1 MAHQIN
7 KIVYC
12 PHCKDPVE
20 IIQLNCCI
28 FRHAILKS
36 NHSQINPHASLEECI
51 KLLSNN
57 LIYGCGKPFRI
68 IVNNSDL
75 EAIVCDYI

>member
-1 MAHQIN
+1 MNTAIN

-12 PHCKDPVE
+12 PHCTDPVE

-36 NHSQINPHASLEECI
+36 NHLQINPHASFEECS
-51 KLLSNN
+51 KLKSNDM
-57 LIYGCGKPFRI
+57 IYGCGKPFKI
-68 IVNNSDL
+68 IINDSEL
-75 EAIVCDYI
+75 TAIICDYI